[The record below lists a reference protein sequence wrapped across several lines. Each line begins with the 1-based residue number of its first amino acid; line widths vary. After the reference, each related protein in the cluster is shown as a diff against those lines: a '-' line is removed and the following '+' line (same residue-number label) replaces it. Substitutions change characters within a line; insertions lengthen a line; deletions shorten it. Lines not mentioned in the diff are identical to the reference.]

1 MDTLREL
8 GVSIA
13 HAAQQFIALLFQ
25 QQKDGVQFPNYACFP
40 FESDNRFEWFYLPA
54 SLIRHEGLP
63 LRSMNGPQQK
73 AALDLVRASLSTPG
87 VTRTEHIRML
97 EYVLAEMEKNLAN
110 PFRRDSEAYH
120 FTIFGIPSNTGTW
133 GWRYEGHHVSLHWT
147 ILDGVVIATTPQF
160 FGAAP
165 AEVVTQVPG
174 GPPVGTRIL
183 ATEEDLAREL
193 VVSLN
198 AEQQRRAILVSDAPW
213 DILTL
218 NLRDISIQE
227 NRGVAYEMLTE
238 SQQQVLRKLV
248 EAYTVPQPAVVA
260 RNRMNKI
267 EQAGWDSIK
276 FAWTGSIE
284 KGQLHYYRIQGSSFL
299 IEYDTPMN
307 EPFHRHTVWRD
318 FKGDWGRDRL
328 PSAPSGSRNLGHAWE
343 WGPDILREH
352 YMTSHHH
359 SGDVHEHSRKES
371 SDV

>member
-8 GVSIA
+8 GLAIG
-13 HAAQQFIALLFQ
+13 HAAQQFIAVLFQ
-25 QQKDGVQFPNYACFP
+25 QQKDGQQFPNYACFP
-40 FESDNRFEWFYLPA
+40 FESENRLEWFYLPA

-63 LRSMNGPQQK
+63 LKSMNGRQQK
-73 AALDLVRASLSTPG
+73 AALDLVRASLSTAG
-87 VTRTEHIRML
+87 IARTEHIRML
-97 EYVLAEMEKNLAN
+97 EFVLAEMEKNLAN
-110 PFRRDSEAYH
+110 PFRRDNEAYH
-120 FTIFGIPSNTGTW
+120 FTIFGRPSNNGAW

-147 ILDGVVIATTPQF
+147 IVDGEVISTTPQF
-160 FGAAP
+160 FGTSP
-165 AEVVTQVPG
+165 AEVSIDVPG

-183 ATEEDLAREL
+183 AAEEDLARKL

-198 AEQQRRAILVSDAPW
+198 GEQQRRAILVSEAPW

-238 SQQQVLRKLV
+238 AQQELLRKLV
-248 EAYTVPQPAVVA
+248 EAYTVPQPGVVA
-260 RNRMNKI
+260 QERMNKV

-284 KGQLHYYRIQGSSFL
+284 KGQLHYYRIQGSTFL

-318 FKGDWGRDRL
+318 FKGDWGRDRI
-328 PSAPSGSRNLGHAWE
+328 PNTSSASSNFGHAWE
-343 WGPDILREH
+343 WGRDVLREH
-352 YMTSHHH
+352 YMTSPDHIE
-359 SGDVHEHSRKES
+359 SGCEEK
-371 SDV
+371 